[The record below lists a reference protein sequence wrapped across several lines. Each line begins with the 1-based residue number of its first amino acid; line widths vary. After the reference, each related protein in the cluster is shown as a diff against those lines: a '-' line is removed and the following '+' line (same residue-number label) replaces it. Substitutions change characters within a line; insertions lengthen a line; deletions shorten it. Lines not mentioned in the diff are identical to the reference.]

1 MRSKKI
7 KGIEMKKICFIILL
21 LIISNNLFAQTKIG
35 KYLDAYL
42 KNHNED
48 KPIKV
53 WIYFVDK
60 GEDINKF
67 FLNPE
72 LVISKASIERRKKVL
87 PENQLIDYQ
96 DLPLSSNYV
105 EIVKNKVI
113 ELKHPSRWFNA
124 ISAIIFPNQIKEIE
138 NLPFVK
144 SIELLERF
152 RKRPEPAYDEK
163 NFNEGKYRGSNVN
176 NLTGFN
182 YGSSLTQNQ
191 QINVVA
197 VHNTG
202 NYGQGVRICL
212 MDAGFNRLS
221 HECFQNMNII
231 ATWDFVNNRPY
242 VGDGQGGMGE
252 GSHGTQT
259 LSTIGGFKDGQLIGP
274 AFGATYIL
282 AKTENTESETPIEM
296 DNWIRALEWADSI
309 GVDVTSTSLGYLDFD
324 PPYPSYDWTHM
335 DGNTVPITIAADLA
349 VKRGIVV
356 VNSAGNEGYNATRNT
371 LVAPAD
377 GDSVIAVGAVTSSG
391 SRAYFSS
398 VGNTVDGRIKPDVMA
413 MGSGVRVASPYS
425 DNGYTS
431 ASGTSFSCPLAAGV
445 AALILSENP
454 NLTPMQ
460 VREAMRQT
468 ANNVSN
474 PNREYG
480 WGILNAL
487 QAVNYFNITFQHT
500 PPSDSLNLNGP
511 YRIAAKITS
520 RLGID
525 PSSVKLFWGRG
536 TITDSILMS
545 EAPGDTFYAFIPGN
559 GQPAVYKYYIEAKT
573 ADGQIVKRYPKR
585 APQELLEFR
594 VGNYVTMSVTGGWN
608 LISIPALINGQ
619 TVNSI
624 FHDAQSNAYYYDGR
638 YINRDTL
645 VYGYG
650 FWLKFNNAN
659 NYFISGN
666 PITSIS
672 IPVKR
677 GWNLIGSLNSNVPVY
692 SVQSDPPNNF
702 LTPFY
707 GYNNGYFN
715 STQIERGKGYWV
727 KVQQDGHIILF
738 SATTKSNSL
747 FIHSDIK
754 DKLVIQDKS
763 NHSAELYLNAVEF
776 DSELPPL
783 PPENV
788 FDIRFVDSKI
798 STTKDEDIIQLKSVE
813 LPLTISLS
821 PKSELSVE
829 LYDLLTGKSYGRIEA
844 GGRVQ
849 INEKNSDFIGI
860 KIFRNK
866 LDYKLFQ
873 NFPNPF
879 NSITTIS
886 FQIPKQEKVT
896 IKVYDLIGREIST
909 LVDEIKDAGNHI
921 IRIDL
926 SKIKNLSSGIY
937 FYRMQTSSFNKT
949 LKMIY
954 LK

>member
-1 MRSKKI
+1 MRKI
-7 KGIEMKKICFIILL
+7 YFVILIL
-21 LIISNNLFAQTKIG
+21 VIGNNLFAQSKIG
-35 KYLDAYL
+35 KYLETYL
-42 KNHNED
+42 KSYYEN
-48 KPIKV
+48 KQIKV
-53 WIYFVDK
+53 WIYFTDK
-60 GEDINKF
+60 GNDINRF
-67 FLNPE
+67 YLNPE
-72 LVISKASIERRKKVL
+72 LVVSKASLERRKKVL

-96 DLPLSSNYV
+96 DIPLNGNYI
-105 EIVKNKVI
+105 EIVKNKVV

-124 ISAIIFPNQIKEIE
+124 ISAIVYPYQIEEIE
-138 NLPFVK
+138 NLQFVRM
-144 SIELLERF
+144 IELVERF
-152 RKRPEPAYDEK
+152 RKRPEPESEEINKEDNK
-163 NFNEGKYRGSNVN
+163 IREGEVE

-182 YGSSLTQNQ
+182 YGQSLTQNQ

-221 HECFQNMNII
+221 HEAFQHMNIL

-282 AKTENTESETPIEM
+282 AKTENTDSETPIEM

-309 GVDVTSTSLGYLDFD
+309 GVEVTSTSLGYLEFD
-324 PPYPSYDWTHM
+324 PPFPSYNWTHM
-335 DGNTVPITIAADLA
+335 NGNTVPITIAADLA

-356 VNSAGNEGYNATRNT
+356 VNSAGNEGYNSTRNT

-377 GDSVIAVGAVTSSG
+377 GDSVIAVGAVTSYG
-391 SRAYFSS
+391 TRTYFSS

-425 DNGYTS
+425 DNGYTN

-468 ANNVSN
+468 ASNVSN

-500 PPSDSLNLNGP
+500 PPSDSLNLMGP

-525 PSSVKLFWGRG
+525 ASSVKLFWGRG

-559 GQPAVYKYYIEAKT
+559 GQPAVYKYYIEART
-573 ADGQIVKRYPKR
+573 SDGQIFKRYPKR

-594 VGNYVTMSVTGGWN
+594 VGNYVVMNVTGGWN
-608 LISIPALINGQ
+608 LISIPALINNQ
-619 TVNSI
+619 TVSSVFPDANS
-624 FHDAQSNAYYYDGR
+624 QAYYYDGR
-638 YINRDTL
+638 YINKDTL
-645 VYGYG
+645 IYGHG
-650 FWLKFNNAN
+650 FWLKFNTSG
-659 NYFISGN
+659 NYLVSGN
-666 PITSIS
+666 PLTSIS
-672 IPVKR
+672 IPVKS
-677 GWNLIGSLNSNVPVY
+677 GWNLIGSLNSTIPVY
-692 SVQSDPPNNF
+692 SVQSNPPNNF

-707 GYNNGYFN
+707 GYNDGYFN
-715 STQIERGKGYWV
+715 SPQIERGRGYWI
-727 KVQQDGHIILF
+727 KVLQDGHIILSSTSKSPNSF
-738 SATTKSNSL
+738 IQHSETTDKL
-747 FIHSDIK
+747 IIK
-754 DKLVIQDKS
+754 DNLNRES
-763 NHSAELYLNAVEF
+763 ELYLVQPEF

-783 PPENV
+783 PPQNA
-788 FDIRFVDSKI
+788 FDVRFIDSKVA
-798 STTKDEDIIQLKSVE
+798 TNKDEDIIQLQSVIF
-813 LPLTISLS
+813 PLIVSLS
-821 PKSELSVE
+821 PKSELTVE
-829 LYDLLTGKSYGRIEA
+829 LFDFITGESYGKLFPGSQVIINKTSGDLLGVRILRE
-844 GGRVQ
+844 
-849 INEKNSDFIGI
+849 
-860 KIFRNK
+860 K
-866 LDYKLFQ
+866 LDYQLYQ
-873 NFPNPF
+873 NYPNPF
-879 NSITTIS
+879 NSITTIRY
-886 FQIPKQEKVT
+886 QIPKKEKVT
-896 IKVYDLIGREIST
+896 IKLFDLLGRKVYT
-909 LVDEIKDAGNHI
+909 LVDESKEAGNYI
-921 IRIDL
+921 TRVDL

-937 FYRMQTSSFNKT
+937 IYKMQTPSFSKA
-949 LKMIY
+949 LKMMYI
-954 LK
+954 K

>member
-1 MRSKKI
+1 MR
-7 KGIEMKKICFIILL
+7 KICIFILL
-21 LIISNNLFAQTKIG
+21 LVVGNNLFAQSKIG
-35 KYLDAYL
+35 KYLETYL
-42 KNHNED
+42 RSQYEN

-53 WIYFVDK
+53 WIYFTDK
-60 GEDINKF
+60 GNDINRF
-67 FLNPE
+67 YLNPE
-72 LVISKASIERRKKVL
+72 LVVSKASLERRKKVL
-87 PENQLIDYQ
+87 PENQLFDYQ
-96 DLPLSSNYV
+96 DLPLSGNYV
-105 EIVKNKVI
+105 ETVKTKVI

-124 ISAIIFPNQIKEIE
+124 ISAIVFPNQIKEIE
-138 NLPFVK
+138 SLPFVRL
-144 SIELLERF
+144 IELVEKF
-152 RKRPEPAYDEK
+152 RKRPDPKSDEIK
-163 NFNEGKYRGSNVN
+163 LNEENYRESEVE

-221 HECFQNMNII
+221 HESFQNMYII

-274 AFGATYIL
+274 AFGATYLL

-309 GVDVTSTSLGYLDFD
+309 GVDVTSTSLGYLEFD
-324 PPYPSYDWTHM
+324 PPYPSYNWTHM

-356 VNSAGNEGYNATRNT
+356 VNSAGNEGYNSTRNT

-391 SRAYFSS
+391 SRASFSS

-425 DNGYTS
+425 DFGYTS

-454 NLTPMQ
+454 SLTPMQ

-525 PSSVKLFWGRG
+525 GSSVKLFWGRG
-536 TITDSILMS
+536 VITDSISMS
-545 EAPGDTFYAFIPGN
+545 EAPGDTFFAFIPGN

-573 ADGQIVKRYPKR
+573 ADGQIIKRYPKR

-594 VGNYVTMSVTGGWN
+594 VGNYISMNVTGGWN
-608 LISIPALINGQ
+608 LISIPALINNQ
-619 TVNSI
+619 TVSSVFPGANS
-624 FHDAQSNAYYYDGR
+624 QAYYYDGR
-638 YINRDTL
+638 YINKDTL
-645 VYGYG
+645 IYGYG
-650 FWLKFNNAN
+650 FWLKFNNSGS
-659 NYFISGN
+659 YFVSGN
-666 PITSIS
+666 PLTSIS

-677 GWNLIGSLNSNVPVY
+677 GWNLIGSLNSTIPVY
-692 SVQSDPPNNF
+692 SVQSNPPNNF

-707 GYNNGYFN
+707 GYNDGYFN
-715 STQIERGKGYWV
+715 SPQIESGKGYWI
-727 KVQQDGHIILF
+727 KVLQDGYIIL
-738 SATTKSNSL
+738 SSTSKTTNS
-747 FIHSDIK
+747 FIQHSQIT
-754 DKLVIQDKS
+754 DKLVIKDNLNRES
-763 NHSAELYLNAVEF
+763 ELYLVQPEF

-783 PPENV
+783 PPQNA
-788 FDIRFVDSKI
+788 FDVRFIDSKI
-798 STTKDEDIIQLKSVE
+798 STNKDEDIIQLHSVIF
-813 LPLTISLS
+813 PLSVSLS
-821 PKSELSVE
+821 PKSELTVE
-829 LYDLLTGKSYGRIEA
+829 LFDFLTGESYGKLFPGSQVVINKTSGDLLGVRILRE
-844 GGRVQ
+844 
-849 INEKNSDFIGI
+849 
-860 KIFRNK
+860 K
-866 LDYKLFQ
+866 LDYQLYQ
-873 NFPNPF
+873 NYPNPF
-879 NSITTIS
+879 NSITTIRYL
-886 FQIPKQEKVT
+886 IPKKEKVT
-896 IKVYDLIGREIST
+896 IKLFDLLGREVHT
-909 LVDEIKDAGNHI
+909 LVDEFKEAGNYI
-921 IRIDL
+921 SRVDL

-937 FYRMQTSSFNKT
+937 IYKMQTSTFTKS
-949 LKMIY
+949 LKMMYI
-954 LK
+954 K